1 MEQHDIFFD
10 LETTARGPDNN
21 PEAQYA
27 DNKLVM
33 CGFSTKDRYNSQNNV
48 NELVKEVCNALADE
62 KQPRLIAHNA
72 KFDIKWLL
80 RLAPEVPWH
89 KCAFVCTMT
98 AHYRVSGHRFK
109 FTSLEELAGKY
120 SIPFTKGLDLGGLI
134 KQGIDVDDI
143 DKGDLAKYLAE
154 DVKVVKQIWDHMQ
167 HVAEDYD
174 YDYILPLARMEL
186 NGLPLDEKK
195 TRTELKRLAS
205 IHDTAVI
212 AVEGDVRSKM
222 VWSDGSPVARGDFKP
237 LAPRTISYYL
247 TGKPEHGLGGKNDKK
262 HIVFKPANG
271 PALTAKQIEQVWG
284 KTKVNP
290 NLGYPINAG
299 VTDKL
304 IKLSPTVVGAYK
316 EAKDANKIINTYLV
330 PFLAE
335 ACYTGGTIHPKL
347 NTCSTNTGRLSSS
360 SPNGQNI
367 PPSVRNLIAS
377 TMGYIY
383 EIDFAQLEMIGAA
396 TLSGDEQMRADI
408 RNGRDIHFESGKS
421 VFGWRNPLDMRKDE
435 RRTVKGV
442 NFGLLYG
449 GGAAGIALNTGAD
462 KKTVKELIQ
471 SFYVRY
477 PQVATWQ
484 DRVLQEIKDDAW
496 VEGTK
501 DGQSYKGSV
510 YQVPNPYGGRRFYFE
525 ESESPLWKQH
535 QDGCKFS
542 FKPTETKNYPI
553 QGFAGG
559 DIVMNALTILD
570 AVLAG
575 TDAKLRMTV
584 HDSIVVDWGKDKR
597 PEVVRIMNKVCELVR
612 IQLNIPVPLVYDI
625 EADEHWL

>member
-1 MEQHDIFFD
+1 VEQHDICFD
-10 LETTARGPDNN
+10 LETTARGPDNS

-27 DNKLVM
+27 KNKLVL
-33 CGFSTKDRYNSQNNV
+33 CGFSTDTRFNSQNNV
-48 NELVKEVCNALADE
+48 GELVKEVTKTIAE
-62 KQPRLIAHNA
+62 GKQPRLIAHNL
-72 KFDIKWLL
+72 KFDLKWLL
-80 RLAPEVPWH
+80 REAPEVPWH

-98 AHYRVSGHRFK
+98 AHYRISGHRFK
-109 FTSLEELAGKY
+109 FVSLEDLCAKY

-134 KQGIDVDDI
+134 KQGVDIDDI
-143 DKGDLAKYLAE
+143 DKGDLGRYLMK
-154 DVKVVKQIWDHMQ
+154 DVKAVQALWVQMVSI
-167 HVAEDYD
+167 AEDYD

-186 NGLPLDEKK
+186 NGLPLNEYK
-195 TRTELKRLAS
+195 TRKELKKLTN

-212 AVEGDVRSKM
+212 AVEGYVRTKM

-247 TGKPEHGLGGKNDKK
+247 TGKPAHGLGGKNDKK
-262 HIVFKPANG
+262 HIVFGAATG
-271 PALTAKQIEQVWG
+271 PILSDKVIEQVWG
-284 KTKVNP
+284 KTKPNP
-290 NLGYPINAG
+290 NLGYPINAA
-299 VTDKL
+299 VMETL
-304 IKLSPTVVGAYK
+304 IKLQPNTVGAYK
-316 EAKDANKIINTYLV
+316 EAKDANKIINTYLI
-330 PFLAE
+330 PFLTE
-335 ACYTGGTIHPKL
+335 ANITGGTIHPKL

-377 TMGYIY
+377 TEGYIY
-383 EIDFAQLEMIGAA
+383 EIDWQQLEMIGAA
-396 TLSGDEQMRADI
+396 TLSGDANMRQDI
-408 RNGRDIHFESGKS
+408 VDGRDIHFESGKT

-462 KKTVKELIQ
+462 KKVVKQLIQ
-471 SFYVRY
+471 SFYDRY
-477 PQVATWQ
+477 PGVAKWQ
-484 DRVLQEIKDDAW
+484 DQVLKEIKNDAW

-510 YQVPNPYGGRRFYFE
+510 YQIPNAYGGRRFYFE

-570 AVLAG
+570 AVLAS

-584 HDSIVVDWGKDKR
+584 HDSIVVDWGKDKQ
-597 PEVVRIMNKVCELVR
+597 PELERIMTKVCNLVST
-612 IQLNIPVPLVYDI
+612 QLNIPVPLVYDI
-625 EADEHWL
+625 EADECWL